1 MDSFQIWGGGGVG
14 GEGLAREKGF
24 CFEGVDTPMH
34 TSLNVYRSLQ
44 FSHEFTGQKK
54 TAKKVTKN

>member
-1 MDSFQIWGGGGVG
+1 MDSFQIWGGGGG
-14 GEGLAREKGF
+14 GAWQERRGF
-24 CFEGVDTPMH
+24 VFEGVDTPMH